1 MFFALELVRAEQLE
15 TTLGFLFCQTLV
27 VALKELEDILHD
39 DGLEVDL
46 FLVVE
51 ILRSQL
57 NLRHIHLGVYP
68 HASTLNRE

>member
-15 TTLGFLFCQTLV
+15 TTLGLLFCQTLV

-39 DGLEVDL
+39 DGLEVNL

-51 ILRSQL
+51 ILRTQL
-57 NLRHIHLGVYP
+57 DLRHVHLGV
-68 HASTLNRE
+68 